1 MKLYTLPKLRGMLA
15 DKRHTAV
22 GTLGEMTAA
31 RLLEQVGYNV
41 SFTHHEKRGDL
52 RVVCNQTGQI
62 WRVEVKTARRGK
74 DKKWRFTLVK
84 DGCTD
89 HRDSD
94 VVILLAVRAGG
105 DVVPFVI
112 PTADISARRHIVITS
127 DPNHYRGAFAKY
139 RREQLCLTS

>member
-1 MKLYTLPKLRGMLA
+1 MILYSWPQLRGMLA
-15 DKRHTAV
+15 DERRKAI

-31 RLLEQVGYNV
+31 RLLTDAGYDV
-41 SFTHHEKRGDL
+41 SFTHYEKRGDL
-52 RVVCNQTGQI
+52 RVVCHQTGQI

-94 VVILLAVRAGG
+94 VVILLAVRAAGHC
-105 DVVPFVI
+105 VVFVI
-112 PTADISARRHIVITS
+112 PTADIAARRHIVITS

-139 RREQLCLTS
+139 RRERLCQLF